1 MGVTI
6 KDVAEA
12 AGVSISTVSKVLNGH
27 YSISEKTAQRV
38 RGIMREMNYYP
49 NANAQSFASGSN
61 HTVVLLT
68 NLAPNAAFQN
78 PHMFEIISGLEEALC
93 KRGYRLILRGA
104 DATSACGIAE
114 EIISR
119 RSADAIAVHVGVMSH
134 PLAAVLTRLQF
145 PHIVLGA
152 PDFESQVCWIDNSN
166 TYSGTVAASFLLSRG
181 YKRLAFIG
189 GKSYDLGS
197 ALRLQGVKQGLS
209 NAGEKLEDQ
218 YIWLG
223 ESTRADGFRMAESL
237 LSPEVSGA
245 NNRAT
250 TSELSGRM
258 ESVFN
263 TGQAIGETRF
273 FFDLQDES
281 SNKSAANKY
290 IVFFIFS
297 NIRSAKIGKKAKIY
311 IFLPYLCSLETNYI
325 EKENGRSK
333 TELVTGM
340 DTCCPS
346 QNIGRCHYPGND
358 WLCIGLCR
366 RKIQLD
372 TGINLLFVCRLNADC
387 RQFYQRLI

>member
-27 YSISEKTAQRV
+27 YSISEKTAERV

-49 NANAQSFASGSN
+49 NANAQSFASGST
-61 HTVVLLT
+61 HTVVLLA

-78 PHMFEIISGLEEALC
+78 PHMFEIIAGLEEALC
-93 KRGYRLILRGA
+93 KRGYRLILRGT

-152 PDFESQVCWIDNSN
+152 PDFDSQVCWIDNSN

-181 YKRLAFIG
+181 YQRLAFIG

-209 NAGEKLEDQ
+209 NAGAKLEDQ

-223 ESTRADGFRMAESL
+223 ESTRADGFRMVENL
-237 LSPEVSGA
+237 LSQKELPDAIICA
-245 NNRAT
+245 NNYIALGCVDAVNKRGLRIPKDIGVMAFDNFPFSQIIEPPLTVVDINVRDMGAQAAKFLTDIMRHPNTQIQTYIT
-250 TSELSGRM
+250 TSNVIVRGS
-258 ESVFN
+258 
-263 TGQAIGETRF
+263 TR
-273 FFDLQDES
+273 
-281 SNKSAANKY
+281 
-290 IVFFIFS
+290 
-297 NIRSAKIGKKAKIY
+297 
-311 IFLPYLCSLETNYI
+311 
-325 EKENGRSK
+325 
-333 TELVTGM
+333 
-340 DTCCPS
+340 
-346 QNIGRCHYPGND
+346 
-358 WLCIGLCR
+358 
-366 RKIQLD
+366 
-372 TGINLLFVCRLNADC
+372 
-387 RQFYQRLI
+387 

>member
-61 HTVVLLT
+61 HTVVLLA
-68 NLAPNAAFQN
+68 NLAPNTAFQN
-78 PHMFEIISGLEEALC
+78 PHMFEIIAGLEEALC
-93 KRGYRLILRGA
+93 KRGYRLILRGT

-152 PDFESQVCWIDNSN
+152 PDFDSQVCWIDNNN

-209 NAGEKLEDQ
+209 NAGAKLEDQ

-223 ESTRADGFRMAESL
+223 ESTRADGFRMAEGL
-237 LSPEVSGA
+237 LSQKKLPDAIICA
-245 NNRAT
+245 NNYIALGCVDAVNKRGLRIPKDIGVMAFDNFPFSQIIEPPLTVVDINVRDMGAQAAKFLTDIMRHPNTQIQTYIT
-250 TSELSGRM
+250 TSNVIVRGS
-258 ESVFN
+258 
-263 TGQAIGETRF
+263 TR
-273 FFDLQDES
+273 
-281 SNKSAANKY
+281 
-290 IVFFIFS
+290 
-297 NIRSAKIGKKAKIY
+297 
-311 IFLPYLCSLETNYI
+311 
-325 EKENGRSK
+325 
-333 TELVTGM
+333 
-340 DTCCPS
+340 
-346 QNIGRCHYPGND
+346 
-358 WLCIGLCR
+358 
-366 RKIQLD
+366 
-372 TGINLLFVCRLNADC
+372 
-387 RQFYQRLI
+387 

>member
-61 HTVVLLT
+61 HTVVLLA

-78 PHMFEIISGLEEALC
+78 PHMF
-93 KRGYRLILRGA
+93 
-104 DATSACGIAE
+104 

-237 LSPEVSGA
+237 LSQKELPDAIICA
-245 NNRAT
+245 NNYIALGCVDAAAKKGLRIPKDIGIMAFDNFPFSQIIEPPLTVVDINVRDMGTQAAKFLTDIMRHPNMQIQTYIT
-250 TSELSGRM
+250 TSNVIVRGS
-258 ESVFN
+258 
-263 TGQAIGETRF
+263 TR
-273 FFDLQDES
+273 
-281 SNKSAANKY
+281 
-290 IVFFIFS
+290 
-297 NIRSAKIGKKAKIY
+297 
-311 IFLPYLCSLETNYI
+311 
-325 EKENGRSK
+325 
-333 TELVTGM
+333 
-340 DTCCPS
+340 
-346 QNIGRCHYPGND
+346 
-358 WLCIGLCR
+358 
-366 RKIQLD
+366 
-372 TGINLLFVCRLNADC
+372 
-387 RQFYQRLI
+387 

>member
-27 YSISEKTAQRV
+27 YSISEKTAERV

-61 HTVVLLT
+61 HTVVLLA

-78 PHMFEIISGLEEALC
+78 PHMFEIIAGLEEALC
-93 KRGYRLILRGA
+93 KRGYRLILRGT

-152 PDFESQVCWIDNSN
+152 PDFDSQVCWIDNSN

-181 YKRLAFIG
+181 YQRLAFIG

-209 NAGEKLEDQ
+209 NAGAKLEDQ

-223 ESTRADGFRMAESL
+223 ESTRADGFRMAEGL
-237 LSPEVSGA
+237 LSQKKLPDAIICA
-245 NNRAT
+245 NNYIALGCVDAVNKRGLRIPKDIGVMAFDNFPFSQIIEPPLTVVDINVRDMGAQAAKFLTDIMRHPNTQIQTYIT
-250 TSELSGRM
+250 TSNVIVRGS
-258 ESVFN
+258 
-263 TGQAIGETRF
+263 TR
-273 FFDLQDES
+273 
-281 SNKSAANKY
+281 
-290 IVFFIFS
+290 
-297 NIRSAKIGKKAKIY
+297 
-311 IFLPYLCSLETNYI
+311 
-325 EKENGRSK
+325 
-333 TELVTGM
+333 
-340 DTCCPS
+340 
-346 QNIGRCHYPGND
+346 
-358 WLCIGLCR
+358 
-366 RKIQLD
+366 
-372 TGINLLFVCRLNADC
+372 
-387 RQFYQRLI
+387 

>member
-27 YSISEKTAQRV
+27 YSISEKTAERV

-61 HTVVLLT
+61 HTVVLLA

-78 PHMFEIISGLEEALC
+78 PHMFEIIAGLEEALC
-93 KRGYRLILRGA
+93 KRGYRLILRGT

-152 PDFESQVCWIDNSN
+152 PDFDSQVCWIDNSN

-209 NAGEKLEDQ
+209 NAGAKLEDQ

-223 ESTRADGFRMAESL
+223 ESTRADGFRMVENL
-237 LSPEVSGA
+237 LSQKELPDAIICA
-245 NNRAT
+245 NNYIALGCVDAVNKRGLRIPKDIGVMAFDNFPFSQIIEPPLTVVDINVRDMGAQAAKFLTDIMRHPNTQIQTYIT
-250 TSELSGRM
+250 TSDVIVRGS
-258 ESVFN
+258 
-263 TGQAIGETRF
+263 TR
-273 FFDLQDES
+273 
-281 SNKSAANKY
+281 
-290 IVFFIFS
+290 
-297 NIRSAKIGKKAKIY
+297 
-311 IFLPYLCSLETNYI
+311 
-325 EKENGRSK
+325 
-333 TELVTGM
+333 
-340 DTCCPS
+340 
-346 QNIGRCHYPGND
+346 
-358 WLCIGLCR
+358 
-366 RKIQLD
+366 
-372 TGINLLFVCRLNADC
+372 
-387 RQFYQRLI
+387 

>member
-27 YSISEKTAQRV
+27 YSISEKTAERV

-61 HTVVLLT
+61 HTVVLLA

-78 PHMFEIISGLEEALC
+78 PHMFEIIAGLEEALC
-93 KRGYRLILRGA
+93 KRGYRLILRGT

-152 PDFESQVCWIDNSN
+152 PDFDSQVCWIDNSN

-181 YKRLAFIG
+181 YQRLAFIG

-209 NAGEKLEDQ
+209 NAGAKLEDQ

-223 ESTRADGFRMAESL
+223 ESTRADGFRMVENL
-237 LSPEVSGA
+237 LSQKELPDAIICA
-245 NNRAT
+245 NNYIALGCVDAVNKRGLRIPKDIGVMAFDNFPFSQIIEPPLTVVDINVRDMGAQAAKFLTDIMRHPNTQIQTYIT
-250 TSELSGRM
+250 TSDVIVRGS
-258 ESVFN
+258 
-263 TGQAIGETRF
+263 TR
-273 FFDLQDES
+273 
-281 SNKSAANKY
+281 
-290 IVFFIFS
+290 
-297 NIRSAKIGKKAKIY
+297 
-311 IFLPYLCSLETNYI
+311 
-325 EKENGRSK
+325 
-333 TELVTGM
+333 
-340 DTCCPS
+340 
-346 QNIGRCHYPGND
+346 
-358 WLCIGLCR
+358 
-366 RKIQLD
+366 
-372 TGINLLFVCRLNADC
+372 
-387 RQFYQRLI
+387 

>member
-27 YSISEKTAQRV
+27 YSISEKTAERV

-49 NANAQSFASGSN
+49 NANAQSFASGSS
-61 HTVVLLT
+61 HTVVLLA

-78 PHMFEIISGLEEALC
+78 PHMFEIIAGLEEALC
-93 KRGYRLILRGA
+93 KRGHRLILRGT

-152 PDFESQVCWIDNSN
+152 PDFDSQVCWIDNSN

-209 NAGEKLEDQ
+209 NAGAKLEDQ

-223 ESTRADGFRMAESL
+223 ESTRADGFRMAEGL
-237 LSPEVSGA
+237 LSQKELPDAIICA
-245 NNRAT
+245 NNYIALGCVDAVNKRGLRIPKDIGIMAFDNFPFSQIIEPPLTVVDINVRDMGAQAAKFLTDIMRHPNTQIQTYIT
-250 TSELSGRM
+250 TSNVIVRGS
-258 ESVFN
+258 
-263 TGQAIGETRF
+263 TR
-273 FFDLQDES
+273 
-281 SNKSAANKY
+281 
-290 IVFFIFS
+290 
-297 NIRSAKIGKKAKIY
+297 
-311 IFLPYLCSLETNYI
+311 
-325 EKENGRSK
+325 
-333 TELVTGM
+333 
-340 DTCCPS
+340 
-346 QNIGRCHYPGND
+346 
-358 WLCIGLCR
+358 
-366 RKIQLD
+366 
-372 TGINLLFVCRLNADC
+372 
-387 RQFYQRLI
+387 